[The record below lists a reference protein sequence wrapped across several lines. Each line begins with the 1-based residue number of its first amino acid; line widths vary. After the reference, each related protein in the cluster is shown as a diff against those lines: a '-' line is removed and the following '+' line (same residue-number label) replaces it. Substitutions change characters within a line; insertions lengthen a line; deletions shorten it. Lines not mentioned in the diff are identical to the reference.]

1 MGLLKKDGNKLEI
14 KMEKNSE
21 WLIPLQMAEM
31 QQNFG
36 KVKKKNNW
44 RTFFD
49 NVFNYRKLN
58 KKNRGNFLI
67 KMYIKWVV
75 LRSPYFP

>member
-1 MGLLKKDGNKLEI
+1 MGLLKKEGNKLEI

-36 KVKKKNNW
+36 KVKKNNNW
-44 RTFFD
+44 RIFLTTSLIIENWIRTTGEFF
-49 NVFNYRKLN
+49 
-58 KKNRGNFLI
+58 
-67 KMYIKWVV
+67 
-75 LRSPYFP
+75 

>member
-1 MGLLKKDGNKLEI
+1 MGLLKKEGNKLEI

-36 KVKKKNNW
+36 KVKKNNNW
-44 RTFFD
+44 RIFLTTSLIIENWIRTGEFF
-49 NVFNYRKLN
+49 
-58 KKNRGNFLI
+58 
-67 KMYIKWVV
+67 
-75 LRSPYFP
+75 

>member
-1 MGLLKKDGNKLEI
+1 MGLLKKEGNKLEI

-36 KVKKKNNW
+36 KVKKKIIEELFLTTSLIIENW
-44 RTFFD
+44 I
-49 NVFNYRKLN
+49 
-58 KKNRGNFLI
+58 KKTGEIF
-67 KMYIKWVV
+67 
-75 LRSPYFP
+75 

>member
-1 MGLLKKDGNKLEI
+1 MGLLKKEGNKLEI

-36 KVKKKNNW
+36 KVKKKIIEELFLTTSLIIENW
-44 RTFFD
+44 I
-49 NVFNYRKLN
+49 RKT
-58 KKNRGNFLI
+58 GEIF
-67 KMYIKWVV
+67 
-75 LRSPYFP
+75 

>member
-1 MGLLKKDGNKLEI
+1 MGLLKKEGNKLEI

-36 KVKKKNNW
+36 KVKKNNNW
-44 RTFFD
+44 RTFLTTSLIIE
-49 NVFNYRKLN
+49 NWIRKT
-58 KKNRGNFLI
+58 GEIF
-67 KMYIKWVV
+67 
-75 LRSPYFP
+75 